1 MLRINMARNFK
12 PCIALIAAA
21 VLLTGCRASP
31 LYIGQFGKNAIA
43 TAPGAV
49 LRDNRGE
56 PIMDNLPPLGAIPV
70 AENRQ
75 AQLQVP
81 QE

>member
-1 MLRINMARNFK
+1 MARPFK
-12 PCIALIAAA
+12 PFVTLMTAA

-31 LYIGQFGKNAIA
+31 LYVGQFSKTTMA

-56 PIMDNLPPLGAIPV
+56 PIMDNLPPLGGIPA

-75 AQLQVP
+75 ALLQVP